1 MKGTTMK
8 FDKKHRPQ
16 TLADVVYADAAVEQ
30 ALNDYANNQRDKHL
44 LLYGPKGTGKSV
56 SAQLVLN
63 ERMAIL
69 GQTGLTDIWNAKAYQ
84 AAHDT
89 FDPVMTQWNW
99 QLSMGANSGCSVFDE
114 IDQFTLPMQQKLR
127 AFIDQFEM
135 GMVIATTNNLH
146 LVDGPLKDR
155 FRPLFVEYPNV
166 QQWVPR
172 VVAVLVSE
180 GIPITSSQA
189 TGLLQGFEGSGR
201 TLDDWMEDYVLRL
214 KRMMTQ
220 LTTRPSASQPSSQ
233 SVNNLEAE

>member
-1 MKGTTMK
+1 MK
-8 FDKKHRPQ
+8 FDKKHRPK

-69 GQTGLTDIWNAKAYQ
+69 GQTGLNDVWNAKAYQ

-99 QLSMGANSGCSVFDE
+99 QLSMGANTGCSVFDE
-114 IDQFTLPMQQKLR
+114 IDQFTLPMQHKLR
-127 AFIDQFEM
+127 AFIDDYEV
-135 GMVIATTNNLH
+135 GMIIATTNNLH

-155 FRPLFVEYPNV
+155 FRPLFVEYPSV

-172 VVAVLVSE
+172 VVAVLGRE

-189 TGLLQGFEGSGR
+189 TGLLQGFGGSGR

-220 LTTRPSASQPSSQ
+220 LTTRPSAHVQSSPQ
-233 SVNNLEAE
+233 AIGNTGEQ

>member
-1 MKGTTMK
+1 MK

-69 GQTGLTDIWNAKAYQ
+69 GQTGLNDIWNAKAYQ

-89 FDPVMTQWNW
+89 FDPVMMQWNL
-99 QLSMGANSGCSVFDE
+99 QLSLGANSGCSVFDE

-127 AFIDQFEM
+127 AFIDQYEM

-155 FRPLFVEYPNV
+155 FRPLFVEYPSV

-172 VVAVLVSE
+172 VVAVLGRE
-180 GIPITSSQA
+180 GIPITPSQA
-189 TGLLQGFEGSGR
+189 TGLLEGFEGSGR

-214 KRMMTQ
+214 ERMMTQ
-220 LTTRPSASQPSSQ
+220 FSTPLAQPIQ
-233 SVNNLEAE
+233 

>member
-1 MKGTTMK
+1 MK

-69 GQTGLTDIWNAKAYQ
+69 GQTGLNDIWNAKAYQ

-89 FDPVMTQWNW
+89 FDPVMMQWNL
-99 QLSMGANSGCSVFDE
+99 QLSLGANSGCSVFDE

-127 AFIDQFEM
+127 AFIDQYEM

-155 FRPLFVEYPNV
+155 FRPLFVEYPSV

-172 VVAVLVSE
+172 VVAVLGAE

>member
-1 MKGTTMK
+1 MK
-8 FDKKHRPQ
+8 FDKKHRPK

-63 ERMAIL
+63 QRMAIL
-69 GQTGLTDIWNAKAYQ
+69 GQTGLNDIWNAKAYQ

-135 GMVIATTNNLH
+135 GMVIATTNDLH

-172 VVAVLVSE
+172 VVAVLGRE
-180 GIPITSSQA
+180 GIPITPSQA